1 MISRGLHPASG
12 LAWHLRKQ
20 EAKMDISRPE
30 LGRRRRQ
37 RQWIDGAV
45 ALVTLGGI
53 TFGLA
58 RLKPAA
64 PRVDRQAIYTDT
76 VKRGEMLR
84 QVRGNGTL
92 VPEEVNWIPAITAG
106 RVERI
111 RVLPG
116 AAVSAD
122 TVLVELSNPE
132 VEHAAFEAEWQLKA
146 TEAQLNKLRAQL
158 ATERLSQEAE
168 GAQLQAECSVAK
180 LDAQAD
186 AQLAAEKLVARLT
199 ALRSQTR
206 AEQLEIRCDLEEK
219 RLRILQ
225 NSEAAQL
232 AAQQAE
238 VERLRAMLE
247 LRRSQ
252 QARLKVRSGLDGV
265 LQRLGDRDTL
275 QVGQQLAAGALVA
288 RVANPARLKAE
299 IKVVETQAKDVAPGS
314 RPPLTLAT
322 ARSPVVWCAWIPP
335 SRTGPS
341 PWTSRWTNRCR
352 AAPGP
357 ICQSRGSS
365 NSRSLAEVLYV
376 GRPVQGQADSLV
388 GLFKLMP
395 GGRDAERVRVQLGR
409 SSVSTIEVVSGLD
422 LGDTILLNDMSQ
434 YDAHDRVRIN

>member
-1 MISRGLHPASG
+1 
-12 LAWHLRKQ
+12 
-20 EAKMDISRPE
+20 MDISRPE

-37 RQWIDGAV
+37 RRWVYGAV

-146 TEAQLNKLRAQL
+146 AEAQLNKLRAQL
-158 ATERLSQEAE
+158 ETDRLSQEAQA
-168 GAQLQAECSVAK
+168 AQLRAECSVAK

-186 AQLAAEKLVARLT
+186 AELVADKLVDRLT

-299 IKVVETQAKDVAPGS
+299 IKVVETQAKDVAPGQPATIDTRNGKVAGRVVRVDPAVQNGTVTVDIALDEPLPRGA
-314 RPPLTLAT
+314 RPDLSVEGVIELE
-322 ARSPVVWCAWIPP
+322 R
-335 SRTGPS
+335 
-341 PWTSRWTNRCR
+341 
-352 AAPGP
+352 
-357 ICQSRGSS
+357 
-365 NSRSLAEVLYV
+365 LAEVLYV